1 MNYFRIFFLVVA
13 SLLSVSGSPLPAAR
27 VSNGATWVLHLDVDA
42 LQHTRVGGA
51 LMRQWIA
58 PMLSGFTAQFPPQL
72 AQSLDPTNIH
82 GLTMYGTSLDASADK
97 NSALII
103 HSQLPL
109 QGVLDAFVAMAGKGE
124 AAEGKEPAF
133 QVRKLEGREGA
144 ATYVLNREFFAGF
157 VAKDCLVVGPSQKVL
172 DEAMA
177 ASSGAGRSPSGVAK
191 SIRSKDQGVL
201 VLGVSESYAQ
211 GLKLPQ
217 PFQALS
223 QTEGLQ
229 LHVRERDN
237 DVVAHLSV
245 KAKAAEA
252 AAQIQQ
258 AMQGAIAMATL
269 AMPQEEAIQSLVKGL
284 KIEKADRTVDV
295 TLGYPVRDLLKKL
308 ESALPAAGTPQATPA
323 PEKGSAK

>member
-1 MNYFRIFFLVVA
+1 MNYCWIFLLVVS

-27 VSNGATWVLHLDVDA
+27 VSSGAAWVLHLDVDA

-51 LMRQWIA
+51 LVRQWIA
-58 PMLSGFTAQFPPQL
+58 PMLSGVTAQFPPQL
-72 AQSLDPTNIH
+72 AQSLDATNIH
-82 GLTMYGTSLDASADK
+82 GLTVYGTSLDANADK

-109 QGVLDAFVAMAGKGE
+109 QGVLDTFVAMAGKGE

-133 QVRKLEGREGA
+133 QVRKLEGQQGA

-177 ASSGAGRSPSGVAK
+177 ASSGAGRSQSAVAK
-191 SIRSKDQGVL
+191 SIRSKDQGFL
-201 VLGVSESYAQ
+201 VLGVSESYTQ

-229 LHVRERDN
+229 LHVHEKDN
-237 DVVAHLSV
+237 DVVAHLSL
-245 KAKAAEA
+245 KAKAADV

-258 AMQGAIAMATL
+258 AMQGAVAMATL
-269 AMPQEEAIQSLVKGL
+269 AMPQEEVIQSLVKGL
-284 KIEKADRTVDV
+284 KIEKADRSVDV
-295 TLGYPVRDLLKKL
+295 TLGYPIRDLLKKL
-308 ESALPAAGTPQATPA
+308 ESVVPAAGTPQATPA
-323 PEKGSAK
+323 SEKASAK